1 MYRIQPIPA
10 AAKPVGT
17 RFSCEAFCQSYWKQ
31 TMLSERTPLP
41 ANKPK
46 FYDISNIEFPV
57 CTVLKTYI
65 LGKYLD

>member
-1 MYRIQPIPA
+1 MQPIPA

-17 RFSCEAFCQSYWKQ
+17 CFSCEAFCQSYWKQ
-31 TMLSERTPLP
+31 TMLSERATLP

-46 FYDISNIEFPV
+46 FYNISNIELPV
-57 CTVLKTYI
+57 YAAPKTYI